1 MTGDLPQTS
10 FSCTNSSVVVYIYID
25 KYNAH
30 YNEQTFVQKQRFY
43 QMQVAS
49 QESAVQFDLVK
60 RQFKVIEMV
69 GFSSLVA
76 CTHEIYKMNIEGK
89 SSIFA

>member
-1 MTGDLPQTS
+1 MKLKL
-10 FSCTNSSVVVYIYID
+10 VVYIYID
-25 KYNAH
+25 KYNAY

-69 GFSSLVA
+69 GFSSLVV

-89 SSIFA
+89 SSKFA